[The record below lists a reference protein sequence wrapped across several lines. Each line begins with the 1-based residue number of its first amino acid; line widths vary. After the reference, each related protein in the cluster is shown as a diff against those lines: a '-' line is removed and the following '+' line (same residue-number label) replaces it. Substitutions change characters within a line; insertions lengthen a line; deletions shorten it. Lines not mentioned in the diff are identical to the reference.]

1 MKSFAS
7 YRESALPWLR
17 SLLRLRSG
25 KIETARDRSR
35 ERYRRAAMTAAATSF
50 SKIVSMAASILTV
63 RLTFRY
69 LGAERYGMWMTITSV
84 VMMMGFA
91 DLGIGNGLINIMA
104 DAVGRKDWREA
115 RKVSASGFWTLCVIA
130 ALLALGM
137 AAAYPFIN
145 TSRLFNLRSPL
156 AVHEAGPA
164 LLVFFYCFVLN
175 VPLFAIRN
183 IQTGMQNGFV
193 NNLWDSLGSIASLGA
208 LLLAIRAHGGLPL
221 LVLSLAA
228 PPVAVTMLNGLEL
241 FGRSHPELRPSPSA
255 FSRESASRLFHTG
268 MMFFLLQLAM
278 SIGMQTDN
286 IVIAQILGAK
296 SVAAYAVPARLFS
309 MVNAFLIM
317 LSGAMWPAYADAVAH
332 SDGPWIRR
340 SFRRVAVGGTA
351 LTIIAA
357 VFLAIFGNQILAVW
371 VGPQIHA
378 SAALLAV
385 FGLQCILYAYL
396 QPMNFLLNG
405 VGRLQVQV
413 ICALVM
419 AMLNLALSILF
430 VIHYGIIGAVLG
442 TVISVL
448 VAQAVPLTI
457 LTRNILRKFSQ
468 SSLEPHSESTEAVNQ
483 GPN

>member
-7 YRESALPWLR
+7 YARSALPWLR
-17 SLLRLRSG
+17 SFLRLRSG
-25 KIETARDRSR
+25 KIETAGDRSR
-35 ERYRRAAMTAAATSF
+35 ERYRRASMTAAAASF

-84 VMMMGFA
+84 VMMMSFA
-91 DLGIGNGLINIMA
+91 DLGIGNGLINIVA
-104 DAVGRKDWREA
+104 NAVGRKDLRAA
-115 RKVSASGFWTLCVIA
+115 RQASASGFWTLCVIA

-137 AAAYPFIN
+137 AAAYPFID

-156 AVHEAGPA
+156 AMREAGPA

-183 IQTGMQNGFV
+183 IQTGMQNGFA
-193 NNLWDSLGSIASLGA
+193 NNLWDSLGSIASLAA
-208 LLLAIRAHGGLPL
+208 LLFAIRIHGGLPL

-228 PPVAVTMLNGLEL
+228 PPVIVSMLNGLEL
-241 FGRSHPELRPSPSA
+241 FGRSHPELLPSPSA

-268 MMFFLLQLAM
+268 MMFFLLQLAI
-278 SIGMQTDN
+278 SVGMQTDN

-309 MVNAFLIM
+309 MINSFLIL
-317 LSGAMWPAYADAVAH
+317 LSSAMWPAYADAVAH

-340 SFRRVAVGGTA
+340 SFTRIAVSGTA

-357 VFLAIFGNQILAVW
+357 AFLAIFGNQILAVW
-371 VGPQIHA
+371 VGPQMHA
-378 SAALLAV
+378 SPALLTV
-385 FGLQCILYAYL
+385 FGLQCVLYAYL

-405 VGRLQVQV
+405 VGQLRVQV
-413 ICALVM
+413 VGALVM
-419 AMLNLALSILF
+419 AVLNLALSILF
-430 VIHYGIIGAVLG
+430 VFRYGIIGAVLG

-448 VAQAVPLTI
+448 VAQVVPLTVV
-457 LTRNILRKFSQ
+457 TRNVLNKFAQ
-468 SSLEPHSESTEAVNQ
+468 SSGEPHSQSVDAVN
-483 GPN
+483 

>member
-7 YRESALPWLR
+7 YRRSAFPRLR

-35 ERYRRAAMTAAATSF
+35 ERYRRAAMTVAANSF
-50 SKIVSMAASILTV
+50 SKIVSMATSILTV

-84 VMMMGFA
+84 VMMMSFA

-104 DAVGRKDWREA
+104 DVVGRKDWLAA
-115 RKVSASGFWTLCVIA
+115 RKASASAFWVLNGIA
-130 ALLALGM
+130 ALFALAM

-156 AVHEAGPA
+156 AMHEAGPA

-175 VPLFAIRN
+175 LPMCAIRN

-193 NNLWDSLGSIASLGA
+193 NNLWDSLGSVASLLA
-208 LLLAIRAHGGLPL
+208 LLLAIRIHGGLPL

-228 PPVAVTMLNGLEL
+228 PPVLVSMLNGLEL
-241 FGRSHPELRPSPSA
+241 FGRSHPELLPSPSA
-255 FSRESASRLFHTG
+255 FSRDSASRLFHTG
-268 MMFFLLQLAM
+268 MMFFLLALAI
-278 SIGMQTDN
+278 SVGMQTDN

-296 SVAAYAVPARLFS
+296 SVAAYAVPARLFN
-309 MVNAFLIM
+309 MVNAFLNM
-317 LSGAMWPAYADAVAH
+317 LSGAMWPAYADAVTH

-340 SFRRVAVGGTA
+340 TFRRVAVGGTVF
-351 LTIIAA
+351 TIVAA

-371 VGPQIHA
+371 VGPQMHA

-385 FGLQCILYAYL
+385 FGFQSVLYAYL

-405 VGRLQVQV
+405 VGQLRAQV
-413 ICALVM
+413 IAALVM
-419 AMLNLALSILF
+419 AVLNLALSIFF

-442 TVISVL
+442 TVISTL
-448 VAQAVPLTI
+448 VAQVVPLTV
-457 LTRNILRKFSQ
+457 LTRSALKKFSQ
-468 SSLEPHSESTEAVNQ
+468 SSVESHSESADAMNQ

>member
-7 YRESALPWLR
+7 YRKSALPWLR

-25 KIETARDRSR
+25 KIENAGDRSR
-35 ERYRRAAMTAAATSF
+35 ERYRRAAMTAASISF
-50 SKIVSMAASILTV
+50 SKIVSMATSILTV

-84 VMMMGFA
+84 VMMMSFA
-91 DLGIGNGLINIMA
+91 DLGIGNGLINIVA
-104 DAVGRKDWREA
+104 DAVGRKDWRAA
-115 RKVSASGFWTLCVIA
+115 RKASASAFWVLNAIA

-145 TSRLFNLRSPL
+145 TSRLFNLSSPL
-156 AVHEAGPA
+156 AMREAGPS

-175 VPLFAIRN
+175 LPMCAIRN

-193 NNLWDSLGSIASLGA
+193 NNLWDSLGSIASLVA
-208 LLLAIRAHGGLPL
+208 LLFAIRIHGGLPL

-228 PPVAVTMLNGLEL
+228 PPVMVSMLNGLEL
-241 FGRSHPELRPSPSA
+241 FGRSHPELLPSPRA
-255 FSRESASRLFHTG
+255 FSRESASRLFRTG
-268 MMFFLLQLAM
+268 MMFFLLALAI
-278 SIGMQTDN
+278 SVGMQTDN

-317 LSGAMWPAYADAVAH
+317 LSSAMWPAYADAVAH

-340 SFRRVAVGGTA
+340 SFARVAVGGTA
-351 LTIIAA
+351 LTIIA
-357 VFLAIFGNQILAVW
+357 VVLLVVFGNQILAVW

-378 SAALLAV
+378 SAALLTV
-385 FGLQCILYAYL
+385 FGIQCVLYAYM

-405 VGRLQVQV
+405 VGQLRVQV

-419 AMLNLALSILF
+419 AVLNLALSILF
-430 VIHYGIIGAVLG
+430 VIQYGIIGAVMG

-448 VAQAVPLTI
+448 VAQVVPLTVA
-457 LTRNILRKFSQ
+457 TRNALKRFSR
-468 SSLEPHSESTEAVNQ
+468 SSAEPQLEPEDAVNR
-483 GPN
+483 GPS